1 MIYAIRERGDS
12 AMLVEVKSQKALDQL
27 NATVGTDRTRWR
39 PVTRE
44 YAHKWVK
51 ADNPHETGL
60 YLEEG
65 RIKYAREGN

>member
-12 AMLVEVKSQKALDQL
+12 QMLVEFKSRKAMDAQNTLESK
-27 NATVGTDRTRWR
+27 TYHR

-60 YLEEG
+60 YLDDG